1 MPNTVQRVNIQ
12 NNYRDDILGLRGIAV
27 VGVIFYH
34 FNESILPSGFLGVD
48 IFFAISGYVITSS
61 LFNNSFSR
69 YPLISLS
76 NPLRGKSDLYIRLT
90 FDPNPLKINANS
102 IAM

>member
-61 LFNNSFSR
+61 LFNNFFPNIFKFLLNFYNR
-69 YPLISLS
+69 
-76 NPLRGKSDLYIRLT
+76 RFQRLFPALVT
-90 FDPNPLKINANS
+90 FIFIFK
-102 IAM
+102 